1 MTETTS
7 TVLTQEVPYN
17 WDELKSLAAKRAEP
31 VVRAPIPEAPTR
43 DKVPGIPRRES
54 PAAIVREA
62 EKALSSSQESKPT
75 PFTQAQKEALIADVS
90 RKVSE
95 QLFEEIDLVVE
106 LALKKTR
113 AHLKADIQKAVA
125 INVTRCVREVVEKEK
140 AL

>member
-17 WDELKSLAAKRAEP
+17 WDELKSLAAKRTEP
-31 VVRAPIPEAPTR
+31 VVRVPIPEAPTR
-43 DKVPGIPRRES
+43 DKVPGIPRRAP
-54 PAAIVREA
+54 PATVVREA
-62 EKALSSSQESKPT
+62 AKPLSSSEESKPT
-75 PFTQAQKEALIADVS
+75 PFTQAQKEALIADIS

-125 INVTRCVREVVEKEK
+125 INVTRCVREVVEKGK
-140 AL
+140 TL